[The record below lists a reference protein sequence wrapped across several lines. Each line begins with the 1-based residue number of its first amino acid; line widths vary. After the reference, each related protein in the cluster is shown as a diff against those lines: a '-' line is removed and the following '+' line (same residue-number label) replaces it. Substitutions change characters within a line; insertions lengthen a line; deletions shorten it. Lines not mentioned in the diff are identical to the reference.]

1 MTMSKELLAGVAVLA
16 LAMGSTAHAARAP
29 MKMQAKAGQSFHYS
43 LIGVTPQQKM
53 LLSQAASRMPEQSLP
68 RGLPG
73 NPVISGDAFAKAE
86 YNPFH
91 VAFMSHGA
99 AGARREG
106 LRKKG
111 NR

>member
-1 MTMSKELLAGVAVLA
+1 MALKFTDKYMFREISRQAEPDYRRNTKAWSVLRTRISYRRVAMSG
-16 LAMGSTAHAARAP
+16 G
-29 MKMQAKAGQSFHYS
+29 F
-43 LIGVTPQQKM
+43 
-53 LLSQAASRMPEQSLP
+53 
-68 RGLPG
+68 
-73 NPVISGDAFAKAE
+73 AFAKAE